1 MKRGVLY
8 QIQIVIQ
15 SQYIYFFLSFEN
27 IKIAYAHQGFIYLI
41 KNTAKTVITT
51 IF

>member
-15 SQYIYFFLSFEN
+15 SQYIFFLSFEN